1 MPFDE
6 RDRIVHPMRRRQDGS
21 GFDAIT
27 WDEAFGLRLP
37 SVFWGL
43 LTSAGPVRWA

>member
-6 RDRIVHPMRRRQDGS
+6 RDRIVHPMRRRRDGS

-27 WDEAFGLRLP
+27 WDEAFAQIADA
-37 SVFWGL
+37 FWGL
-43 LTSAGPVRWA
+43 LTGMVRARWA